1 MDRVIILEETK
12 EDLKKLGY
20 AQCSESKYNEY
31 KKNTSKYLTAISDDG
46 KYFYKEKSSGR
57 GGGVTYPSTGLDQ
70 TKGDAFR
77 AWMKKTNPNFKCDDG
92 SPLSE
97 KGKPDNTCIRKAWKD
112 FGEKYKET
120 LQSTTPSSTLTPPP
134 QPTPTPNPQDGG
146 TKTLDIKCDERWTEN
161 NYFET
166 YFDENAEVKAKEFV
180 KWMNSKRFYFNP
192 GGLLFGLCGSR
203 DIEPYVTEDL
213 IHQSPLVKYLATKK
227 NSFKNKEGKII
238 YMPSFDFWKDN
249 VDTIS
254 KTQPAT
260 TTDTKTST
268 QTVSEN
274 IPAEL
279 NNLFGTGTNMLT
291 LINRPGATKPER
303 KACRQLIKM
312 YDDAYFMFG
321 DEKQPQGMTRNEFV
335 NKMNDTKKSIFYC
348 MKYHPGLKLD
358 TKIERFQRISSRDWS
373 INLLNINANKI
384 QENNMS
390 TIEKSLRG
398 KLVETKM
405 IKSLKVELHKKKL
418 DHIAENFY
426 KENYRKFFN
435 QIFEHTK
442 MLQNSNG
449 LLTEDVSDSFQTA
462 FNSLFLGNETKMKEQ
477 TISHIL
483 RELKVEPNSQ
493 IGVAITDE
501 LNSTPDSDVSKLLSD
516 PTFVAGKI
524 TSAIDKSVIPQDVD
538 DDSLESMLKS
548 NTLNKMRSTMDD
560 VKFKIANKLTGVLDM
575 TRQNVEKTSTE
586 IKQSFIDKLSSKLT
600 DF

>member
-1 MDRVIILEETK
+1 MKQILILEKTK
-12 EDLKKLGY
+12 DELIKLGY
-20 AQCSESKYNEY
+20 QKCTEEKYNQY
-31 KKNTSKYLTAISDDG
+31 KKDTTNYATAISDDG
-46 KYFYKEKSSGR
+46 KYYYKKKTSSG
-57 GGGVTYPSTGLDQ
+57 GGTTTTYPPTGLDQ

-92 SPLSE
+92 SSLSE
-97 KGKPDNTCIRKAWKD
+97 NGKPDNTCIRKAWKD

-120 LQSTTPSSTLTPPP
+120 LQSTNSSSTLPSTT
-134 QPTPTPNPQDGG
+134 QPSTQPSTSTN
-146 TKTLDIKCDERWTEN
+146 TSTSTLDIKCDERWTDN

-166 YFDENAEVKAKEFV
+166 NFDENAEVKAKEFV

-192 GGLLFGLCGSR
+192 GGLLFGLCGSI
-203 DIEPYVTEDL
+203 DIPPYVTGKL

-227 NSFKNKEGKII
+227 NSFKNKEGEII

-254 KTQPAT
+254 KPEVS

-268 QTVSEN
+268 QTVSET

-279 NNLFGTGTNMLT
+279 NNLFGKGTAMYT
-291 LINRPGATKPER
+291 QINKPGAIMPER
-303 KACRQLIKM
+303 KACRQLIGL
-312 YDDAYFMFG
+312 YEDAYFKFG
-321 DEKQPQGMTRNEFV
+321 GEKTPQGMTRNEFV
-335 NKMNDTKKSIFYC
+335 NQMNNTKKSIYYC
-348 MKYHPGLKLD
+348 MKEHPGLKDKKFNKFLNMSD
-358 TKIERFQRISSRDWS
+358 RDWA
-373 INLLNINANKI
+373 INLFNLKANTI

-426 KENYRKFFN
+426 KENYRKFFT

-493 IGVAITDE
+493 IGIAITDE

-560 VKFKIANKLTGVLDM
+560 VKFKIANKLTGVLDT
-575 TRQNVEKTSTE
+575 TRQNVEKTSNE

-600 DF
+600 GF